1 MYDLDYEAAALCRD
15 LGLNFVRAGTAGT
28 HPCVIAML
36 AELIE
41 ERQSGVDLPLCAA
54 DCCPAPSKQ
63 NGRR

>member
-28 HPCVIAML
+28 HPSVIAML

-41 ERQSGVDLPLCAA
+41 ERQSGADLPLCAA
-54 DCCPAPSKQ
+54 DCCPAP
-63 NGRR
+63 RRGGA